1 VSEDQQ
7 FLRMGAAGD
16 GDGDGASVTP
26 IGRAA
31 RAWMLAVWGGG
42 GAAGREDKSERGVAR
57 ARARMHEGLASLG
70 GVHEGLGGSEVSA
83 ASDTGGAEAQ
93 GGAAEG
99 GGSVMVR
106 GLAAAT
112 SKAALAEALG
122 RYGTVLHVTRSV
134 AGFAYVAFDSARAAR
149 AALHSRY
156 VLCDGLRGEVVPM
169 PPGADPRGLG
179 GPVCVVPGAGDGEG
193 GQGGAGGGEER
204 YCPGEAVQV
213 QRFVET
219 EHTFGG
225 GMKPARV
232 TVESRTVHADA
243 DGRLP
248 RVEWGGAAAA
258 AVHGLPRTATEAR
271 VRRAFEHC
279 GALDGVEVPPPTPT
293 PPWY

>member
-1 VSEDQQ
+1 MDARGVGG
-7 FLRMGAAGD
+7 RGRGD
-16 GDGDGASVTP
+16 K
-26 IGRAA
+26 
-31 RAWMLAVWGGG
+31 GG
-42 GAAGREDKSERGVAR
+42 RGVAR

-193 GQGGAGGGEER
+193 GQSGAGGGGGGGGQRGGGGGEER

>member
-1 VSEDQQ
+1 
-7 FLRMGAAGD
+7 MGAAGD

-193 GQGGAGGGEER
+193 GQSGAGGGR
-204 YCPGEAVQV
+204 GAVLPWRGGAGSAVRGNGAHLRRGDEAGARHGREPHGARGRGRSSPARGV
-213 QRFVET
+213 
-219 EHTFGG
+219 GG
-225 GMKPARV
+225 GRLRRRC
-232 TVESRTVHADA
+232 TGCR
-243 DGRLP
+243 GR
-248 RVEWGGAAAA
+248 R
-258 AVHGLPRTATEAR
+258 R
-271 VRRAFEHC
+271 RRAC
-279 GALDGVEVPPPTPT
+279 GGRSSTAALWTAWRCPPPTPT

>member
-1 VSEDQQ
+1 MSEDQQ

-42 GAAGREDKSERGVAR
+42 GAAGGEDKSERGVAR

-70 GVHEGLGGSEVSA
+70 GVHEGLAGSDVSA
-83 ASDTGGAEAQ
+83 ASDTGGPEAQ
-93 GGAAEG
+93 GCPEAEG

-149 AALHSRY
+149 AA
-156 VLCDGLRGEVVPM
+156 
-169 PPGADPRGLG
+169 AIT
-179 GPVCVVPGAGDGEG
+179 AGS
-193 GQGGAGGGEER
+193 
-204 YCPGEAVQV
+204 
-213 QRFVET
+213 
-219 EHTFGG
+219 
-225 GMKPARV
+225 K
-232 TVESRTVHADA
+232 
-243 DGRLP
+243 
-248 RVEWGGAAAA
+248 
-258 AVHGLPRTATEAR
+258 
-271 VRRAFEHC
+271 
-279 GALDGVEVPPPTPT
+279 
-293 PPWY
+293 